1 MNTVLELM
9 YRDAGNYK
17 SFRTEVVSGEINTAD
32 WQSILATLD
41 MGENFV
47 AEQVGLTQPEASSGL
62 DPELDHGFT
71 SLLDVEDGPKYTD
84 DGPTVSLTARELVTG
99 FLAVDTWNPM
109 LGANF
114 PN

>member
-1 MNTVLELM
+1 MNTALELI

-17 SFRTEVVSGEINTAD
+17 SYQTEIVSGVISPIE
-32 WQSILATLD
+32 WQSIITTLD

-47 AEQVGLTQPEASSGL
+47 AEQVGLTQPEASSVL

-71 SLLDVEDGPKYTD
+71 SLMGVEDDPQYTD
-84 DGPTVSLTARELVTG
+84 DGPTVSLTARELVTR

-114 PN
+114 LD